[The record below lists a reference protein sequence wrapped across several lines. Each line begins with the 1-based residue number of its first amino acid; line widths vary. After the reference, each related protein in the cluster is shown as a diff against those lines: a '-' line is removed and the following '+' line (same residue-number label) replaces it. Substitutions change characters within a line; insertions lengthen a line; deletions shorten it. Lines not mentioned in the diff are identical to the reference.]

1 MSHQIR
7 IVVIDGHTLTRFGLL
22 GLVGGQSDM
31 AVVGETGLGS
41 DAVATVAAADAEV
54 VVLDTT
60 LPDADGLTIARE
72 LRDRYAGLG
81 IVLLTS
87 NGEDDVLFR
96 ALEVGVSAFVTK
108 AAPAAELLAAIRHA
122 AVAAGSFIASGLGQA
137 VARRHGAGAH
147 GAGGQRAGATPALSP
162 REAEVLELLGQGLS
176 VAAIGA
182 AMYLSHSTAKTYVSR
197 LYEKLGA
204 SNRAQALMTGL
215 QLGLIR
221 KELPTSA

>member
-1 MSHQIR
+1 MSHHIR

-22 GLVGGQSDM
+22 GLVSSQLDM

-41 DAVATVAAADAEV
+41 QAAATVAGADAHV

-60 LPDADGLTIARE
+60 LPDADGLRVARE
-72 LRDRYAGLG
+72 LRDRYPGLG

-96 ALEVGVSAFVTK
+96 ALEVGVSAFVCKT
-108 AAPAAELLAAIRHA
+108 APAPEVLAAIRHA
-122 AVAAGSFIASGLGQA
+122 AVAAGSFIASGLGPA
-137 VARRHGAGAH
+137 LARRQSGGTQAAGAQ
-147 GAGGQRAGATPALSP
+147 ASRTLLSP
-162 REAEVLELLGQGLS
+162 REAEVLQLLGQGLS

-182 AMYLSHSTAKTYVSR
+182 VMYVSHSTAKTYVAR
-197 LYEKLGA
+197 LYDKLGA
-204 SNRAQALMTGL
+204 SNRAQAIMTGL

-221 KELPTSA
+221 KELPASA